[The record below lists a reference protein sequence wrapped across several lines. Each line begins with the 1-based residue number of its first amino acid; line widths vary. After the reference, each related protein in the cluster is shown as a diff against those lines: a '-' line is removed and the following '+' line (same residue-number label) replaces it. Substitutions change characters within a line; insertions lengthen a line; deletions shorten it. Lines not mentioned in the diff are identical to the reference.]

1 MGAKDLTDLKLI
13 IEKQISKEYENITNQ
28 LVKKKIL
35 DQLDKQYKFDLP
47 KGMVEEEKK
56 TVEHTFVHEKMG
68 KMKEKDHSK
77 IILDA
82 KDKKEINK
90 ISERRV
96 KAALI
101 LSHIGE
107 EYSVQVSSQELQK

>member
-1 MGAKDLTDLKLI
+1 
-13 IEKQISKEYENITNQ
+13 
-28 LVKKKIL
+28 
-35 DQLDKQYKFDLP
+35 
-47 KGMVEEEKK
+47 MVEEEKK

-96 KAALI
+96 KLALI

-107 EYSVQVSSQELQK
+107 EQYSVQVSSQELQSELEKQMRMYPGQEKNKRSIIKKSN